1 MNFRPYDPQKDLP
14 AMERIWREVGWLD
27 TEADKK
33 GMTLFMS
40 ITRALVAE
48 INGAAETVATSMP
61 GAMRYLAED
70 VPMAA
75 VTAVINGRIA
85 RKQGISSRLT
95 AQLVAEDA
103 AAGALVSTLS
113 MFEQGFYDKLGFG
126 TGVYEHTV
134 NFDPA
139 QLRLPVRPRI
149 PRRITKED
157 WVQAHSALLNRQ
169 RGHGGVNI
177 FPPEVFEVEMGWT
190 PGGFGLGYADNPD
203 GTLSHFFWGSSK
215 GEHGPYRIS
224 FMAYQ
229 NWEQFLE
236 LMGLIR
242 NLGDQVRAVRM
253 REPRDIQLQ
262 DLLVQPFRFEQISR
276 NSPYKNAI
284 EAYAFWQLR
293 VNDLPGCLAKTHLP
307 ASEPVR
313 FNAVITDP
321 IAEFLPDDAPWRGIG
336 GEYVVTL
343 GANSAAERGND
354 PALPTLSA
362 SAGAFARLW
371 LGVRPASGLAVTDD
385 LSAPPALI
393 SALDDVLCLPSPHFE
408 WEF

>member
-1 MNFRPYDPQKDLP
+1 MVSF
-14 AMERIWREVGWLD
+14 
-27 TEADKK
+27 
-33 GMTLFMS
+33 
-40 ITRALVAE
+40 
-48 INGAAETVATSMP
+48 
-61 GAMRYLAED
+61 
-70 VPMAA
+70 
-75 VTAVINGRIA
+75 
-85 RKQGISSRLT
+85 SS
-95 AQLVAEDA
+95 
-103 AAGALVSTLS
+103 VS
-113 MFEQGFYDKLGFG
+113 
-126 TGVYEHTV
+126 YEHTF

-139 QLRLPVRPRI
+139 QLQLPIRPRI
-149 PRRITKED
+149 PRRITKDD
-157 WVQAHSALLNRQ
+157 WAQAHAALLNRQ
-169 RGHGGVNI
+169 RGHGSVNI
-177 FPPEVFEVEMGWT
+177 FPPHVFEAEMSWT

-262 DLLVQPFRFEQISR
+262 DLLAQPFRFEQVSC
-276 NSPYKNAI
+276 NSPYKNST

-293 VNDLPGCLAKTHLP
+293 INNLPDCLAKTHLP
-307 ASEPVR
+307 ACEPVQ
-313 FNAVITDP
+313 FNATISDP

-354 PALPTLSA
+354 PALPTLTA

-371 LGVRPASGLAVTDD
+371 LGVRSASGLAVTDE
-385 LSAPPALI
+385 LSASPKLLA
-393 SALDDVLCLPSPHFE
+393 ALDGVLCLPAPHFE